1 MTQCID
7 LNCDLGESFGVYSLG
22 EDEAVLDYISSANIA
37 CGFHAGDPHVMYRT
51 VQSAKEKKVAIGAHP
66 GFPDLLG
73 FGRRTMA
80 MEPEEIYHMILY
92 QLGALSAFAQ
102 AHNTRL
108 HHVKPHGALYNLACR
123 DEGIAQAIASA
134 VAHFD
139 DRLILY
145 GLAGSLLVQ
154 VGRKAGLQVA
164 EEVFAD
170 RTYQPD
176 GTLTPRSHPHA
187 LITDPQEAARRVI
200 QMIQEK
206 KTEAVDGTIIPVSPD
221 TVCLHGDSP
230 QAVQFARR
238 LREVLTQ
245 EGITIKRVESLK

>member
-1 MTQCID
+1 MTDTID
-7 LNCDLGESFGVYSLG
+7 LNCDLGESFGVYTIG

-37 CGFHAGDPHVMYRT
+37 CGFHAGDPHVMFRT
-51 VQSAKEKKVAIGAHP
+51 VQLAKEKNVAIGAHP

-73 FGRRTMA
+73 FGRRNMA
-80 MEPEEIYHMILY
+80 MTPEEIYHMVLY

-108 HHVKPHGALYNLACR
+108 HHVKPHGALYNLACK
-123 DEGIAQAIASA
+123 DETIARAIARA

-139 DRLILY
+139 DRLILF
-145 GLAGSLLVQ
+145 GLSGSLLIKA
-154 VGRKAGLQVA
+154 GREAGLQVA

-176 GTLTPRSHPHA
+176 GTLTPRSHPNA
-187 LITDPQEAARRVI
+187 LITDVQEAARRVV
-200 QMIQEK
+200 QMIREK
-206 KTEAVDGTIIPVSPD
+206 KTEAVDGSILSISAD

-230 QAVQFARR
+230 QAVQFARH
-238 LREVLTQ
+238 LREALTR
-245 EGITIKRVESLK
+245 EGIVIKRVESRK